1 MLSDAT
7 PIAHLALLLLVPLTW
22 YAFHERR
29 PAVAALWVIFGSVLF
44 MPEHAHFKIPTLPP
58 FSKQSLPFLCVLA
71 ALWLTDPEIVRRAR
85 PFRGFD
91 LIALIPA
98 VAAPITALTNMDD
111 LQFGVTTRTYCQ
123 AMGIKDGLALG
134 LSNLFLI
141 WLPFFVGRAL
151 FTNGRDLRD
160 LLKFLAWCGILYT
173 PLMLYEV
180 RFSPQLHRMVYGYMA
195 HIDFQGTLRWGG
207 YRPMVFMEHGLA
219 AALFMYVAWA
229 SAMLLA
235 REKAMIGRFKAKLV
249 APVLTVMLVM
259 AKSTGVLGFALLTA
273 LPLWKLKPRALLLGA
288 VVAATLVMLYPLLR
302 ATDIFPAMD
311 LYRFVRDEINEDRA
325 ASILFRFVNEDL
337 LLERARERAWF
348 GWGYYGRNRV
358 YDSMT
363 GHDISVTDGYWI
375 IILGVQGAV
384 GALAAFWTL
393 LGPAYVAFR
402 KIRRVPAADQLL
414 VAGLALIVVVVTID
428 LIPNGLFSVY
438 PYFLAGCLWGILPQV
453 AATRT

>member
-1 MLSDAT
+1 MSDAT
-7 PIAHLALLLLVPLTW
+7 LIAHLALLLLIPFTW
-22 YAFHERR
+22 YAFRERR

-44 MPEHAHFKIPTLPP
+44 LPEHAYFKIPTLPP

-71 ALWLTDPEIVRRAR
+71 ALWLTDPEIIRRAR

-91 LIALIPA
+91 LIVLIPVFA
-98 VAAPITALTNMDD
+98 GPFTALTNMDD
-111 LQFGVTTRTYCQ
+111 LQFGVYERTYCQ
-123 AMGIKDGLALG
+123 AMSIKDGWALG

-141 WLPFFVGRAL
+141 WVPFFVGRAL
-151 FTNGRDLRD
+151 FSNGRDLRD

-195 HIDFQGTLRWGG
+195 HVDFLGTIRWGG

-229 SAMLLA
+229 SAVLLA
-235 REKAMIGRFKAKLV
+235 REKAMIGRFKSTHV

-259 AKSTGVLGFALLTA
+259 AKSTGVLAFALMTA
-273 LPLWKLKPRALLLGA
+273 LPLWKSKPRPLLLGA
-288 VVAATLVMLYPLLR
+288 VVAATLVMLYPVLR
-302 ATDIFPAMD
+302 ATDIFPTMD
-311 LYRFVRDEINEDRA
+311 LYDFVRQKIDEDRA
-325 ASILFRFVNEDL
+325 ASILFRFINEDL
-337 LLERARERAWF
+337 LLEKARERAWF

-358 YDSMT
+358 YDAMS
-363 GHDISVTDGYWI
+363 GKDISVTDGYWI

-384 GALAAFWTL
+384 STLAAFWTL
-393 LGPAYVAFR
+393 LGPAYSAFR
-402 KIRRVPAADQLL
+402 RLRAIPAADRLM

-438 PYFLAGCLWGILPQV
+438 PYFLAGCLWGTLTGL
-453 AATRT
+453 TRTAAS